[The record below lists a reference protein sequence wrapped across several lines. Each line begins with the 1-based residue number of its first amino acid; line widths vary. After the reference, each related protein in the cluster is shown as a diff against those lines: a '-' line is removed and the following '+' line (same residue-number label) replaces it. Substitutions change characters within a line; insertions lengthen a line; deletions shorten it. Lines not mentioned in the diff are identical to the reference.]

1 MANDKPPEEKP
12 DAIKKWLDLLGTSM
26 FVCCLGPRK
35 VAVSKTLLTYLD
47 YDVEEFA
54 VETLKYKTVTEE

>member
-1 MANDKPPEEKP
+1 MQNERPPEEKP
-12 DAIKKWLDLLGTSM
+12 DAIKKWLDILGDSM

-35 VAVSKTLLTYLD
+35 VAVSKTLLVYLG

-54 VETLKYKTVTEE
+54 VEVLKYRTVT